1 MTTEH
6 TTSNGTKNRFT
17 SFPVGFYQLHPDVS
31 VNYQLNRYYTGDQRM
46 LAEMRTV
53 APRIH
58 TYADLKSEFLALAE
72 KALAE
77 GDHLKAAYYLRDAEF
92 FMFPDEPAKLPT
104 RERFLHLVREHYGIK
119 ESDVISIPYEN
130 GLLPAYR
137 FTPEHPKGTLV
148 MFAGFDA
155 YIEEFFAL
163 SFAFRDAGYE
173 VIIFDG
179 PGQGGALEDSHLP
192 MTYEWE
198 KPVKTVLD
206 FFHLDDVT
214 LMGISLGG
222 GFVMRA
228 AAFEPRVRR
237 VIADDI
243 LTDFFEVVLRKTNPV
258 QRALLRALLMVGAAG
273 QVNALLKQ
281 AMKKSLLTEWG
292 IKQGMHVTGSQTPY
306 VFLQKIRAY
315 RTAPISS
322 RVSQDV
328 LLLAGAEDHYVPLH
342 QFYDQIAML
351 KHVRSLTARL
361 FTRQEQAQSHCQIG
375 NVGLSVQVMVAWLA
389 SMQETDKEPSLHALR
404 NEEN

>member
-6 TTSNGTKNRFT
+6 TTSNGTKSHFT
-17 SFPVGFYQLHPDVS
+17 SFPVGYYQLHPDVS
-31 VNYQLNRYYTGDQRM
+31 VNYQLNRFYTGDQGM
-46 LAEMRTV
+46 LTEMRTV
-53 APRIH
+53 TPRIH
-58 TYADLKSEFLALAE
+58 TYADLKREFLALAE

-77 GDHLKAAYYLRDAEF
+77 GDHLKAASYLRSAEF
-92 FMFPDEPAKLPT
+92 FMFPDESAKLPT

-119 ESDVISIPYEN
+119 ESEVISIPYEN
-130 GLLPAYR
+130 GMLPAYR
-137 FTPEHPKGTLV
+137 FIPVHPKGTLV

-155 YIEEFFAL
+155 YIEEFFAMC
-163 SFAFRDAGYE
+163 FAFRDAGYE
-173 VIIFDG
+173 VIIFEG

-206 FFHLDDVT
+206 FLQLDDVT

-222 GFVMRA
+222 GLVMRA

-243 LTDFFEVVLRKTNPV
+243 LTDFFEVVLRDANPV
-258 QRALLRALLMVGAAG
+258 QRALLRALLVAGAAG

-281 AMKKSLLTEWG
+281 AMKKSLVTEWG

-306 VFLQKIRAY
+306 EFLQKIRAY

-328 LLLAGAEDHYVPLH
+328 LLMAGAEDHYVPLH
-342 QFYDQIAML
+342 QLYDQIAML
-351 KHVRSLTARL
+351 KQVRSLTARL
-361 FTRQEQAQSHCQIG
+361 FTRQEQAQNHCQIG
-375 NVGLSVQVMVAWLA
+375 NLGLSVQVMVDWLD
-389 SMQETDKEPSLHALR
+389 SMQETGEGVPSPCSTK
-404 NEEN
+404 

>member
-1 MTTEH
+1 MTTEN
-6 TTSNGTKNRFT
+6 TTSHGTKNHFT
-17 SFPVGFYQLHPDVS
+17 SFPVGYYQLHPDVS
-31 VNYQLNRYYTGDQRM
+31 INYQLNRFYTGDPRM
-46 LAEMRTV
+46 LTEMRT
-53 APRIH
+53 AASRIH
-58 TYADLKSEFLALAE
+58 SYADLKREFLALAE
-72 KALAE
+72 KALVE
-77 GDHLKAAYYLRDAEF
+77 GEHLKAAYYLRDAEF
-92 FMFPDEPAKLPT
+92 FMFPDEQAKLPT
-104 RERFLHLVREHYGIK
+104 RERFLHLMRSHYGIK

-130 GLLPAYR
+130 GMLPAYR
-137 FTPEHPKGTLV
+137 FTPEHPKGALV

-206 FFHLDDVT
+206 FFQLDDVT

-222 GFVMRA
+222 GFVIRA

-243 LTDFFEVVLRKTNPV
+243 LTDFFEVVLRKVSPV
-258 QRALLRALLMVGAAG
+258 QRALLRALLAAGAAR

-281 AMKKSLLTEWG
+281 AMRKSLMAEWG

-306 VFLQKIRAY
+306 EFLQKIRTY
-315 RTAPISS
+315 RTAPVSS
-322 RVSQDV
+322 RVTQDV
-328 LLLAGAEDHYVPLH
+328 LLMAGAQDHYVPLH
-342 QFYDQIAML
+342 QFYDQITML
-351 KHVRSLTARL
+351 KNVRSLTARL
-361 FTRQEQAQSHCQIG
+361 FTRQEQAQNHCQIG
-375 NVGLSVQVMVAWLA
+375 NLGLAVQVIVDWLD
-389 SMQETDKEPSLHALR
+389 SMQEAGEESRLPSLTK
-404 NEEN
+404 

>member
-1 MTTEH
+1 MTTEN
-6 TTSNGTKNRFT
+6 TTSHSTKNHFT
-17 SFPVGFYQLHPDVS
+17 SFPVGYYQLHPDVS
-31 VNYQLNRYYTGDQRM
+31 VNYQLNRFYTGDQRM
-46 LAEMRTV
+46 LTEMRTV
-53 APRIH
+53 ASRIH
-58 TYADLKSEFLALAE
+58 NYADLKREFLALAE

-92 FMFPDEPAKLPT
+92 FMFPNESAKRPT
-104 RERFLHLVREHYGIK
+104 RERFLHLIREHYGIK

-130 GLLPAYR
+130 GMLPAYR
-137 FTPEHPKGTLV
+137 FTPEHPKGTMV

-155 YIEEFFAL
+155 YIEEFFAM
-163 SFAFRDAGYE
+163 SFAFRGAGYE

-192 MTYEWE
+192 MTYAWE

-228 AAFEPRVRR
+228 AAFEPRVRL

-243 LTDFFEVVLRKTNPV
+243 LTDFFEVVLRKANPV
-258 QRALLRALLMVGAAG
+258 QRALLRALLVAGAAG

-281 AMKKSLLTEWG
+281 AMKKSLVTEWG

-306 VFLQKIRAY
+306 EFLQKIRAY
-315 RTAPISS
+315 RTAPVSS

-328 LLLAGAEDHYVPLH
+328 LLMAGAQDHYVPLH

-351 KHVRSLTARL
+351 KNVRSLTARL
-361 FTRQEQAQSHCQIG
+361 FTRQEQAQNHCQIG
-375 NVGLSVQVMVAWLA
+375 NLGLSVQVIVDWLN
-389 SMQETDKEPSLHALR
+389 SMQETGKEPRLHALR
-404 NEEN
+404 NEAS